1 MREKGGG
8 WGGQFLA
15 FAVITRERVELRW
28 RGADLE
34 PRDGGESMRHDHAF
48 AHAVDVEFRTSARLD
63 RAQPGARMGLKSP
76 DPANTSCAGAVFR
89 GRAVRMLTFTKP
101 MSLAYSRKHCLQMLR
116 LYLRMIPHWFEHTR
130 LLMEGEGTR
139 GQRR

>member
-1 MREKGGG
+1 MGRSVSGVCGDHAREGGTA
-8 WGGQFLA
+8 L
-15 FAVITRERVELRW
+15 

-48 AHAVDVEFRTSARLD
+48 ACAVDVEFRTSARLD
-63 RAQPGARMGLKSP
+63 RAQPGARMGRKSP
-76 DPANTSCAGAVFR
+76 DPANNTGAVFR